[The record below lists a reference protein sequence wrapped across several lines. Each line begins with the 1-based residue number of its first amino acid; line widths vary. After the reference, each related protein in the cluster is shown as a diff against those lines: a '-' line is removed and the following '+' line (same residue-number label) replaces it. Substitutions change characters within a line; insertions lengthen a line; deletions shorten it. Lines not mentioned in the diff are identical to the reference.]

1 MLFLLAYFY
10 CPFQLCCQFVKN
22 EKIIFFRYNHVSLV
36 RLLVANGADVNAL
49 HPPSAG
55 DVASKLTPRF
65 SPLSSIFAD
74 VSSGSKDEYSM
85 LLILEYLLNKGA
97 FVHWRQ
103 VRTWKRTLRQT
114 LKLTR
119 VFISWRQEPL
129 LFHELVSARASE

>member
-1 MLFLLAYFY
+1 M
-10 CPFQLCCQFVKN
+10 
-22 EKIIFFRYNHVSLV
+22 
-36 RLLVANGADVNAL
+36 ANGAVVNAL

-103 VRTWKRTLRQT
+103 VPQWNETDVEKDVGNGRGNGRGNGHASIIWRQT
-114 LKLTR
+114 L
-119 VFISWRQEPL
+119 PL
-129 LFHELVSARASE
+129 SHYLGSE